1 MWRTMTPLRV
11 HTEASDGNAYI
22 MNSVFKDP
30 LWWLWSLCYLCRSSV
45 NSVFKD
51 PLWWL
56 WSLFHLSRSSVKQR
70 VQRSSLVAL
79 EPFLP

>member
-1 MWRTMTPLRV
+1 
-11 HTEASDGNAYI
+11 
-22 MNSVFKDP
+22 
-30 LWWLWSLCYLCRSSV
+30 V